1 MLHIIQVKD
10 ILGHYEQKWIL
21 KDINLVLKPGK
32 TYLVM
37 GPPGCGKTSLLKAI
51 AGRLNK
57 VGDGSIEYN
66 GVSVQ
71 VRGCDSVWR
80 YVFVFWFVPSFC
92 LTHLPL
98 LFTNA

>member
-1 MLHIIQVKD
+1 MFVLISYSIQFIKLKPLDYAPYDIIQVKD

-21 KDINLVLKPGK
+21 KDINLVLKPGT

-57 VGDGSIEYN
+57 VGDGRIEYN

-71 VRGCDSVWR
+71 VRDCGSV
-80 YVFVFWFVPSFC
+80 
-92 LTHLPL
+92 
-98 LFTNA
+98 